1 MAGKNPPLLLAEI
14 SDLPGEPRQQFLY
27 SELYKNVRKDLVESI
42 AICLDSIQHEKLSPR
57 YRVSA
62 QASVYLNT
70 FWLWMLEYT
79 AGRDLDELARSF
91 SGVVREFVIWN
102 EVNIPYRR
110 FLSERFKNRGE
121 TDLTICAVD
130 FDNRI
135 EYQNALQLV
144 SVGILLRDEVS
155 VGQIIS
161 AMESNRHADALYEQ
175 LIVDYLKHPRD
186 DMDEVIFV
194 KPYGILA
201 SAYFQENSTS
211 SLDAVQSY
219 LRNWYRYQAG
229 ARWYD
234 AHKRIQEHCAFY
246 YGYWAFEAGAT
257 TYLLGL
263 DDSGINHRMYP
274 KDLVAYAKR
283 LRDANLVTSSLDAPI
298 GENE

>member
-1 MAGKNPPLLLAEI
+1 MAGKSSPLLLAEI
-14 SDLPGEPRQQFLY
+14 PDPPGKPRQQFLY
-27 SELYKNVRKDLVESI
+27 PDLYKNVRKDLVESI
-42 AICLDSIQHEKLSPR
+42 AVCFDSIQHDELSLR
-57 YRVSA
+57 YRVST
-62 QASVYLNT
+62 QSSVYLNT

-91 SGVVREFVIWN
+91 SSVVREFVIWN
-102 EVNIPYRR
+102 ELNIPYRR

-155 VGQIIS
+155 VGQIVS
-161 AMESNRHADALYEQ
+161 AMDSNRHADALYEQ

-186 DMDEVIFV
+186 DMDEAIFA
-194 KPYGILA
+194 KPYGTLV
-201 SAYFQENSTS
+201 SAYFQENPSA

-219 LRNWYRYQAG
+219 LKNWYRYQAG

-257 TYLLGL
+257 AYLLDL

-283 LRDANLVTSSLDAPI
+283 LRDANLVTSSLDVPI
-298 GENE
+298 DETE